1 MHFFL
6 PAPLHPHYD
15 NAQQCRLL
23 CLLSDCISRV
33 SNQVD
38 FVLIFVNLF
47 EGQDIY
53 TTIADVATNSLD
65 VLHNF
70 ATVKEIAWQ
79 FFPLQA
85 FFLLVESVSRGL
97 VIT

>member
-1 MHFFL
+1 MIML
-6 PAPLHPHYD
+6 SSAD
-15 NAQQCRLL
+15 
-23 CLLSDCISRV
+23 SDCISRI

-53 TTIADVATNSLD
+53 TTIADDVTNLLD
-65 VLHNF
+65 VLYSF

-79 FFPLQA
+79 FFSITGI
-85 FFLLVESVSRGL
+85 FLLVESVSRGL